1 MSRSAR
7 AGIHS
12 VYYNDCARNTSCL
25 KQAGARALSKIQN
38 SEELIARCL
47 WNLEALRVAVQNQA
61 LCQRRSFRRDSS
73 ERSKAIS
80 CLDLRGAPLAGR
92 FAGGRALLG
101 NALIEMTP

>member
-1 MSRSAR
+1 VQAFILCITTTVP
-7 AGIHS
+7 A
-12 VYYNDCARNTSCL
+12 TPSCL

-61 LCQRRSFRRDSS
+61 LCQRR
-73 ERSKAIS
+73 
-80 CLDLRGAPLAGR
+80 
-92 FAGGRALLG
+92 ALLG